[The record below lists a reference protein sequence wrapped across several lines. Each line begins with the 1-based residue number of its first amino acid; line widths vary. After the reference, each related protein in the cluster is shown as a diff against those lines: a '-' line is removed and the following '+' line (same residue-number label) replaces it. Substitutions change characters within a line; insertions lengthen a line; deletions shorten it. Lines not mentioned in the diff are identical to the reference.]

1 MECLASGIVPGSQN
15 KELSLQ
21 TAGTGP
27 NGKGTT
33 ETLTLYSSKQE
44 PEAAPPD
51 RSPITVRVVK
61 HSVTANNCLPS
72 CVS

>member
-33 ETLTLYSSKQE
+33 ETLTLCSSKQE
-44 PEAAPPD
+44 PEAAQPD
-51 RSPITVRVVK
+51 RFPTTVRVVK
-61 HSVTANNCLPS
+61 DAVTANNCSPS

>member
-1 MECLASGIVPGSQN
+1 MERLASGIVPGSQN

-33 ETLTLYSSKQE
+33 ETLMLCGSKQE
-44 PEAAPPD
+44 PEAAQPE
-51 RSPITVRVVK
+51 RFPITVRVVK
-61 HSVTANNCLPS
+61 DSVTAHNCSPS